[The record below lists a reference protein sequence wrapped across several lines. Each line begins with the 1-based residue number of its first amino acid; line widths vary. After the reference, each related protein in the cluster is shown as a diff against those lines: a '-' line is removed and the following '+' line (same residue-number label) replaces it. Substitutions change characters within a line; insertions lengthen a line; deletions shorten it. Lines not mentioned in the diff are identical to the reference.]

1 MTAESMVST
10 GSALRHRS
18 ALSDSPTCARGPR
31 SNNAADP
38 AIRDFPSSDRITM
51 VAQRIR
57 QLVDRSGRLGGDG
70 RCIIDDDRERGGT

>member
-38 AIRDFPSSDRITM
+38 AVGDPHAGNGRMLSELFGHTR
-51 VAQRIR
+51 R
-57 QLVDRSGRLGGDG
+57 LSGV
-70 RCIIDDDRERGGT
+70 TYVSK